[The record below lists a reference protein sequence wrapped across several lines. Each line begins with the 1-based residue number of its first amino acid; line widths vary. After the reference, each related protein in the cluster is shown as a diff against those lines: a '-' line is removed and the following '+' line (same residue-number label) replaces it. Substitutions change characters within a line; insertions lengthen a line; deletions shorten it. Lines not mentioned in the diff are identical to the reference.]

1 MLHSRQYGMSFFCE
15 STIKDFPET
24 LDDVYFSYHSVP
36 LSRTEIKIHGLS
48 VFPNTDDLTQTDKIS
63 PSSWYPSGSSK
74 RRAESCPWSE
84 QNSWR
89 SYWIEQKY
97 VTLPASSDIL
107 NHLLGGR
114 GVSTR
119 GIVLGLLFLP
129 LKFLKD
135 PFQVVGVVVG
145 VVPYV
150 EAEVVVA
157 DYDTADHGIP
167 VSGIERQQIIVI
179 LRGKSPYLQYQTW
192 LQVHLSHRL
201 PC

>member
-1 MLHSRQYGMSFFCE
+1 MDIW
-15 STIKDFPET
+15 STVTTSWISHYEKCIKRILMET
-24 LDDVYFSYHSVP
+24 SSGNWKNVTFEAVRYVIFLWIDDQRFSGDVGRCLLLIHSVP

-145 VVPYV
+145 VVPYGRQRSWSR
-150 EAEVVVA
+150 
-157 DYDTADHGIP
+157 TMTRQIM
-167 VSGIERQQIIVI
+167 VSPSLV
-179 LRGKSPYLQYQTW
+179 
-192 LQVHLSHRL
+192 
-201 PC
+201 